1 MSIIVGNICFL
12 VVEVSFIAL
21 LPRGASRRCIPALR
35 DELRTRRVA
44 SGFLRITRR
53 APRERW
59 RWTGEEGDKLY
70 LKSGTAVIYTC
81 DPW

>member
-1 MSIIVGNICFL
+1 MFSD
-12 VVEVSFIAL
+12 VSFIAL
-21 LPRGASRRCIPALR
+21 LLRYVSHRSIPALH
-35 DELRTRRVA
+35 DEQRTQRVA

-59 RWTGEEGDKLY
+59 RWTGEDGDKLY